1 MIYEN
6 LYINYKIEQDNT
18 KLGFICDAANKKQR
32 ETVDAWSKG
41 NYWNKI
47 ENPCVDEEIDNIPLT
62 GFKIVD
68 VVSRYSTS
76 NKWYRILDPRGF
88 ELEISADNLLN
99 ICINSKINNG
109 LIEDECVWGK
119 NNSAELIL
127 TSSEQ
132 YKTYCELKESGPVD
146 LIAGEYYKDSKT
158 NVIYKYL
165 GEYTKLIFN
174 KNTYAF
180 RNNEDDLLVVSKLES
195 KQKLKMFVKASDAYL
210 DIKRY
215 DFISV
220 SKSVSD
226 RFVKTKESFVFDDSL
241 LKEPVLTTKI
251 LAKKLIKNE
260 FKYLYLA
267 SSYSDVVFLFKDKN
281 DIKTYDFKSD
291 ENFHEANSYIRYTK
305 AEIDF
310 NKITDKNYIDS
321 ITDVYSYDKKS
332 IENAKTHS
340 VVFMK

>member
-1 MIYEN
+1 MIYEK

-18 KLGFICDAANKKQR
+18 KLGFICDAANQKQR

-47 ENPCVDEEIDNIPLT
+47 ENPCVGEEIDNIPLT

-99 ICINSKINNG
+99 ICINSKVNNG

-146 LIAGEYYKDSKT
+146 LIAGEFYKDSKT

-180 RNNEDDLLVVSKLES
+180 RNNEDDLLIVSKLES
-195 KQKLKMFVKASDAYL
+195 KQKLKMFVKVFEFYKHS
-210 DIKRY
+210 KRY
-215 DFISV
+215 DFVSV
-220 SKSVSD
+220 SKSVSN
-226 RFVKTKESFVFDDSL
+226 RFVKTNESFAFDDSVL
-241 LKEPVLTTKI
+241 NEPVLTTKI
-251 LAKKLIKNE
+251 LRKKLIKDE

-267 SSYSDVVFLFKDKN
+267 SSYSDVVFLFKDTN

-332 IENAKTHS
+332 NENENIRS

>member
-1 MIYEN
+1 MIYEK

-47 ENPCVDEEIDNIPLT
+47 ENPCVGEEIDNIPLT

-99 ICINSKINNG
+99 ICINSKVNNG

-158 NVIYKYL
+158 NVLYKYL

-180 RNNEDDLLVVSKLES
+180 RDNENDLLIVSKLES
-195 KQKLKMFVKASDAYL
+195 KQKLKMFVKVFEFYKHS
-210 DIKRY
+210 KRY
-215 DFISV
+215 DFVSV
-220 SKSVSD
+220 SKSVSN
-226 RFVKTKESFVFDDSL
+226 RFVKTSESFAFDDSVL
-241 LKEPVLTTKI
+241 NEPVLTTEI
-251 LAKKLIKNE
+251 LGKKLIKDE

-267 SSYSDVVFLFKDKN
+267 SSYSDIVFLFKDTN
-281 DIKTYDFKSD
+281 DIKTYDFHND
-291 ENFHEANSYIRYTK
+291 ENFKEVNSYIHYTK
-305 AEIDF
+305 SEIDF
-310 NKITDKNYIDS
+310 SKIADKNYVDS
-321 ITDVYSYDKKS
+321 IIDVYSYDAKS
-332 IENAKTHS
+332 NENENVHS